1 MAVTTTPRI
10 APLVKR
16 ITAST
21 LAHKFVADVDF
32 WWSAKNN
39 TVYYGP
45 MRHLSDVWTL
55 LHEIAHA
62 ELGHSVYDSDIELI
76 RQEAAAW
83 EHAKRLIAPRFDLDI
98 ATSHIEDALDTYRRW
113 LHERSRCP
121 ECEQNGI
128 QATQNT
134 YNCINCRCSW
144 RVNDARGCALRRVK
158 LI

>member
-1 MAVTTTPRI
+1 MAVTTTPSTT
-10 APLVKR
+10 ALLKR
-16 ITAST
+16 IIKTTLEHQFTA
-21 LAHKFVADVDF
+21 DENF
-32 WWSAKNN
+32 WWSAANN

-45 MRHLSDVWTL
+45 VSGLADIWTL
-55 LHEIAHA
+55 LHEIGHA
-62 ELGHSVYDSDIELI
+62 ELGHSTYTSDIELI
-76 RQEAAAW
+76 KQETAAW
-83 EHAKRLIAPRFDLDI
+83 ERATQVIAPRFDLEI
-98 ATSHIEDALDTYRRW
+98 ADSHIENALDTYRRW

-128 QATQNT
+128 QTTQNT